1 MQIIQ
6 TERHKSNNQ
15 LGKLTI
21 AIPTWNRA
29 DQLLAQLDAIAAAF
43 GGEHEVVVAD
53 NGSSDHTWHALCD
66 EVATNRLSLKC
77 LRSPVNCGC
86 DVNYLRA
93 LEAATGEW
101 TWLIGDDDLISCE
114 GFKQDILELL
124 DRAKADVVLLADIDS
139 LAHLKGDIFQI
150 NVDKFFD
157 ISMDFCSGYL
167 LKLSRS
173 IYRTQRALE
182 WIPYA
187 YQHGVGSLHSYS
199 YVQAKLL
206 RINGLDIIFSDLL
219 FFPDPYDE
227 HRWDHLNGHL
237 GAWKT
242 NLVIFRPYKKYV
254 RAREKRLRAHLVLE
268 AAGHKLYRE
277 ESSRSW
283 IIFVL
288 RELPFKHKLKLLYH
302 FYRSRLPGLLFLR
315 IKRPPNLENN
325 SEY

>member
-1 MQIIQ
+1 MKIIQ
-6 TERHKSNNQ
+6 SERHKSNIQ
-15 LGKLTI
+15 PGMLTI

-29 DQLLAQLDAIAAAF
+29 DKLVAQLDAIAATF
-43 GGEHEVVVAD
+43 GSEHEVVVAD
-53 NGSSDHTWHALCD
+53 NGSSDDTWNALCD
-66 EVATNRLSLKC
+66 EVEKNRLSLKC
-77 LRSPVNCGC
+77 LRNPVNCGC

-101 TWLIGDDDLISCE
+101 TWLIGDDDLISYE
-114 GFKQDILELL
+114 GFKQDVQELL
-124 DRAKADVVLLADIDS
+124 KHAKADVVLLTNIDS
-139 LAHLKGDIFQI
+139 LAHLKGDVFQI

-157 ISMDFCSGYL
+157 VSMDFCSGYL

-173 IYRTQRALE
+173 LYRTKRAHE
-182 WIPYA
+182 EVPYA

-199 YVQAKLL
+199 YVQAKLF
-206 RINGLDIIFSDLL
+206 RRNGLDIIFSDLVFL
-219 FFPDPYDE
+219 PDPYDE

-242 NLVIFRPYKKYV
+242 NLVIFSPYKKYV
-254 RAREKRLRAHLVLE
+254 RAREKRLRAHLILE

-288 RELPFKHKLKLLYH
+288 RELPLKHKVKLLYH
-302 FYRSRLPGLLFLR
+302 FTRSRLPSLLFLR
-315 IKRPPNLENN
+315 IKRPACLEKK
-325 SEY
+325 SDY

>member
-1 MQIIQ
+1 MKIIQ
-6 TERHKSNNQ
+6 SERNKSTNQ
-15 LGKLTI
+15 PGKLTI
-21 AIPTWNRA
+21 AIPTWNRV
-29 DQLLAQLDAIAAAF
+29 DQLLAQLDAIAATF

-53 NGSSDHTWHALCD
+53 NGSSDNTWQALCE

-77 LRSPVNCGC
+77 IRSPVNCGC
-86 DVNYLRA
+86 DVNYLRV

-101 TWLIGDDDLISCE
+101 TWLIGDDDLISYE
-114 GFKQDILELL
+114 GFRQDVLRLL
-124 DRAKADVVLLADIDS
+124 DRATADVILLTNVDS
-139 LAHLKGDIFQI
+139 LAHLKGDIFQMNI
-150 NVDKFFD
+150 NKFFD

-182 WIPYA
+182 WVPHA
-187 YQHGVGSLHSYS
+187 YQRGVGSLHSYS
-199 YVQAKLL
+199 YVQAKLF

-219 FFPDPYDE
+219 FFPDPYNE
-227 HRWDHLNGHL
+227 HRWDNLNGHL

-242 NLVIFRPYKKYV
+242 NLVIFRSYKKYV

-268 AAGHKLYRE
+268 AAGHKLYGE

-288 RELPFKHKLKLLYH
+288 RELPFKHKLKLVYH
-302 FYRSRLPGLLFLR
+302 FFRTRLPNLVFLR
-315 IKRPPNLENN
+315 VKRPKNLEKH
-325 SEY
+325 SDY